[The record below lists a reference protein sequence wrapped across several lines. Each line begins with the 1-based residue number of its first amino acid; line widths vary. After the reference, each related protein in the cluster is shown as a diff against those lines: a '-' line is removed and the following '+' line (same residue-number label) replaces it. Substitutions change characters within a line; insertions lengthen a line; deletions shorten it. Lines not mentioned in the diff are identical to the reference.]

1 MLSQNGQS
9 VEGVRADGCM
19 GRGTQAGQ
27 SVPAGPVATEP
38 PTLSLGRK
46 LISIFREFVVG
57 SSDRNRTQ
65 RDAVTAFLV
74 RCTSAALL
82 YLSQIALARW
92 MGSEQYGIYV
102 FVWTCVLLAGA
113 LSHLGLNLGIIRLIP
128 LHRERG
134 EFDHLR
140 GLINGGRAFAL
151 LAGTAVALAGCAGLW
166 LFSTYISNDYAMAAY
181 LALVCVPL
189 YALTDVQDG
198 IGRGNGWM
206 AAALIPPYV
215 LRPLLILLAMA
226 AAYAA
231 GYPMVATTA
240 AKAAIVS
247 TWLTGIVQGLWI
259 NRSMIAAFGRGPQ
272 VYEPRLW
279 MASSLPLLAISG
291 CEILLQNTDVLVL
304 SKLTTPT
311 DVAIYFAAGKTM
323 SLIMFVHYAVGS
335 AMASKFASF
344 KARGDETGLRD
355 CVRDAVN
362 WTFWPS
368 LAAAVAILALG
379 RPLLSLFGPQ
389 FVTGYPVMAI
399 LVVGFLTRSA
409 MGPAEFLLNMLG
421 EQKLCALVM
430 ITAAIVNIVLNVTLV
445 PRYGIEGAAT
455 ATAIALMTAA
465 ILNAAVARWKLG
477 VNVAIWYNLR
487 R

>member
-1 MLSQNGQS
+1 MK
-9 VEGVRADGCM
+9 ADDEM
-19 GRGTQAGQ
+19 GSGTQAQQSASVGQ
-27 SVPAGPVATEP
+27 VEIDQPDLPLACKMKSF
-38 PTLSLGRK
+38 L
-46 LISIFREFVVG
+46 RELLTG

-65 RDAVTAFLV
+65 RDAITAFLV
-74 RCTSAALL
+74 RCTSAGLL

-113 LSHLGLNLGIIRLIP
+113 LAHLGLNLGIIRLIP
-128 LHRERG
+128 IHRERG

-140 GLINGGRAFAL
+140 GLINGGRMFAL
-151 LAGTAVALAGCAGLW
+151 AAGTLVALAGCAGLW
-166 LFSTYISNDYAMAAY
+166 VFSAYISNDYAMAAY

-198 IGRGNGWM
+198 VGRGNGWIS
-206 AAALIPPYV
+206 AALIPPYV
-215 LRPLLILLAMA
+215 LRPLLILSAMA
-226 AAYAA
+226 VAYVA
-231 GYPMVATTA
+231 GWPMVATTA

-247 TWLTGIVQGLWI
+247 TWLTGIIQGLWI
-259 NRSMIAAFGRGPQ
+259 NRAMVAAYGRGPQ

-279 MASSLPLLAISG
+279 MASSFPLLAISG

-304 SKLTTPT
+304 SKMTTPT
-311 DVAIYFAAGKTM
+311 QVAIYFAAGKTM

-344 KARGDETGLRD
+344 KARGDEAGLRA

-389 FVTGYPVMAI
+389 FLAGYPVMAI
-399 LVVGFLTRSA
+399 LVLGFLTRSA

-430 ITAAIVNIVLNVTLV
+430 LTAAILNIVLNITLV
-445 PRYGIEGAAT
+445 PRFGIEGAAT

-465 ILNAAVARWKLG
+465 LSNAAVARWKLG
-477 VNVAIWYNLR
+477 LNVAIWHNLR